1 MLGTSMLYESRGRFN
16 RGNSPSVGQYKLSEL
31 REKMRSPSIC
41 RVDDCFGTNGS
52 ALSLDCDPTLGVS
65 R

>member
-16 RGNSPSVGQYKLSEL
+16 RGNSPSVGQYKVTEL
-31 REKMRSPSIC
+31 GKKMRSPSVC
-41 RVDDCFGTNGS
+41 RVDDGFGTNSS
-52 ALSLDCDPTLGVS
+52 ALSLDCNPALGVS

>member
-1 MLGTSMLYESRGRFN
+1 MLGTSMLYESRRRFN
-16 RGNSPSVGQYKLSEL
+16 RGNSPSVGQYKITEL
-31 REKMRSPSIC
+31 RKKMRSPSVC

-52 ALSLDCDPTLGVS
+52 ALSLDCDPALGVS